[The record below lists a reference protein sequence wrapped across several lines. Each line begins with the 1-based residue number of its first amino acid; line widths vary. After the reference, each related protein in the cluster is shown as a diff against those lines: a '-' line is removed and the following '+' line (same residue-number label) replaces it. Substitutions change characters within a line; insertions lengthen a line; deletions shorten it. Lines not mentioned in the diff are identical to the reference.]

1 MSTKWYYL
9 INPCDMDRY
18 KGLAPIGDALAK
30 IFQWFTAGTE
40 CQCCLGT
47 RIVLLAALSFTAGA
61 VLL

>member
-1 MSTKWYYL
+1 MSTKWYDL

-40 CQCCLGT
+40 CSCCLGA
-47 RIVLLAALSFTAGA
+47 RVVFLAGLSFVSGA